1 MKKLT
6 AQQRLFLRAG
16 SVINDY
22 ERNNFKVSA
31 DVATR
36 AEELKPQLLYMVR
49 YDKSFRYEAGLFLNG
64 LVLAT
69 KQAKGQNLLAEFKAA
84 CERINAALEARC

>member
-6 AQQRLFLRAG
+6 PQQRLFLRAG
-16 SVINDY
+16 SVINDFD
-22 ERNNFKVSA
+22 RNNFNVSA
-31 DVATR
+31 DVASR

-49 YDKSFRYEAGLFLNG
+49 YDKSFGYEAGLFLNG

-69 KQAKGQNLLAEFKAA
+69 KRAKGEEVLGEFKTA
-84 CERINAALEARC
+84 CKNINFALEARS

>member
-1 MKKLT
+1 MEKLT
-6 AQQRLFLRAG
+6 PQQRLFLRAG

-22 ERNNFKVSA
+22 DRNNFKVSA
-31 DVATR
+31 DVASK

-49 YDKSFRYEAGLFLNG
+49 YDKSYRFEAEQFLSG

-69 KQAKGQNLLAEFKAA
+69 KQAKGQDVLVEFKTA
-84 CERINAALEARC
+84 CERINAALEMRC